1 MEKNKIILLNLA
13 FSSIFLLLAIGYFEL
28 RTSGSLKISSSDNI
42 SPQAITPDQ
51 NLSGSS
57 SDKESGGA
65 PEPVFDQP
73 KDLSFSGSQVPG
85 YASGEIASIDEEQL
99 VLKQS
104 ASIELKYQIARK
116 DIEKITEIT
125 ITGSRQDPKKEPKIE
140 EVPSD
145 WSKIQV
151 GSRVNMRLD
160 ENQKRIISIIILK
173 GE

>member
-13 FSSIFLLLAIGYFEL
+13 FSSLFLLLAVGYFEL
-28 RTSGSLKISSSDNI
+28 RFSGSLKTSSSDNFN
-42 SPQAITPDQ
+42 PQNIVPDQ
-51 NLSGSS
+51 GSS
-57 SDKESGGA
+57 SSQGNGSNDG
-65 PEPVFDQP
+65 PEPAYETP
-73 KDLSFSGSQVPG
+73 KELSFSGNKVPG
-85 YASGEIASIDEEQL
+85 YASGEIISINDTEL

-116 DIEKITEIT
+116 DVEKITEIT
-125 ITGSRQDPKKEPKIE
+125 VTGSRQDPKKEPKIE

-151 GSRVNMRLD
+151 GSKINMRLD